1 MFQYNKKP
9 VCYNKK
15 DVMDDSLVDN
25 SGITC
30 LAEAESWDDQQLED
44 RLQELLHLATE
55 VLEDSEAHPED
66 KHEAMRWLADK
77 LLPLIPIYELDE
89 TGYCPLLTAVQDCLE
104 QVQKQC
110 LL

>member
-1 MFQYNKKP
+1 
-9 VCYNKK
+9 
-15 DVMDDSLVDN
+15 MDDSLVDS

-55 VLEDSEAHPED
+55 VLEDSED
-66 KHEAMRWLADK
+66 KHEAVRWLADK
-77 LLPLIPIYELDE
+77 LLPLDE

-104 QVQKQC
+104 QVSSQKSAK
-110 LL
+110 